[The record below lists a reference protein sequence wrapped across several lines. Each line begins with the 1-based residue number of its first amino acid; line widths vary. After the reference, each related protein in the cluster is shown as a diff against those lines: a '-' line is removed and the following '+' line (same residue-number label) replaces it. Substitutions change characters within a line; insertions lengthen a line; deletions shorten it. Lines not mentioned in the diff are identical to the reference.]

1 MSRFHRKGLFIAAI
15 ACIALVL
22 VVVACAPAPTPPPP
36 TSAPVPTTA
45 APAAAPTTAAPAP
58 TAAPKPTTAPTAPPS
73 GGSAVNTLVID
84 MDTSDMIT
92 LDPGVGYE
100 FTDDLITHNVYET
113 LVKFEGVD
121 LSTIKPGLATK
132 WDIKDAGDQWQV
144 TFTLRTDA
152 KFSSGNPVTA
162 DDVVYSFQRV
172 ISLNKSPAFL
182 FTDNLG
188 MTAASTKAV
197 DPQTVM
203 ISIPKTSSVGDL
215 LSILTFTVGSV
226 IDSKTAKANEKAGDF
241 GSGWLLDHSAAS
253 GPYMID
259 HWTKENEVLLKLNPN
274 YAGTKPGLSQVL
286 IKHVAESANQQ
297 AALEKGDIDI
307 ARNLSPEQFAAEKG
321 KTGVQTVAADSTLL
335 IYIGMN
341 ATFKPLDNP
350 KVREAIRT
358 AIDYDGI
365 VKSLLGG
372 NAKKV
377 QGIIPSGL
385 MGFNSNTP
393 FQQDI
398 PAAKKLLTDASVTG
412 AITLDL
418 LVPTGAAP
426 GGVAWADLAAKVQS
440 DLSKIGIT
448 INIKQTTQ
456 ATLLDSYR
464 AQKGQLVMILWGPD
478 FPDPDANVTPFT
490 DYGAKSIGWRYAWND
505 STIAAQAHAAALET
519 DATKRAAAYKTITEY
534 VLHNGPYAI
543 LYQPLDLFA
552 LRANV
557 KGFAWS
563 PIGWTDFAPITK

>member
-1 MSRFHRKGLFIAAI
+1 MRKVYLVTWVMLAAL
-15 ACIALVL
+15 ALVIL
-22 VVVACAPAPTPPPP
+22 AAC
-36 TSAPVPTTA
+36 
-45 APAAAPTTAAPAP
+45 APAAAPTAAPTTAPQPTSAPQPTTAPQPTAAP
-58 TAAPKPTTAPTAPPS
+58 TAAPS
-73 GGSAVNTLVID
+73 GGGAADTLVID
-84 MDTSDMIT
+84 MDQTDMIT

-100 FTDDLITHNVYET
+100 FSDDLITHNVYET
-113 LVKFEGVD
+113 LVKFEGAD

-132 WDIKDAGDQWQV
+132 WDAKDAGDHWEI
-144 TFTLRTDA
+144 TFNLRSGA
-152 KFSSGNPVTA
+152 KFASGNPITA

-172 ISLNKSPAFL
+172 IALDKSPAFL
-182 FTDNLG
+182 FKDDLG
-188 MTAASTKAV
+188 LKQDSIKAA
-197 DPQTVM
+197 DPQTVV
-203 ISIPKTSSVGDL
+203 ISMPKTSSVGDL

-226 IDSKTAKANEKAGDF
+226 VDSQTVKTHEASGDF
-241 GSGWLLDHSAAS
+241 GSGWLLDHSAGS

-259 HWTKENEVLLKLNPN
+259 HWQKESEVLLKANPN

-286 IKHVAESANQQ
+286 MKHVAESANQQ

-321 KTGVQTVAADSTLL
+321 KPGVQTVAADSTLL
-335 IYIGMN
+335 VYIGMN
-341 ATFKPLDNP
+341 ATVKPLDNP

-365 VKSLLGG
+365 IKDLLGG

-377 QGIIPSGL
+377 QAIIPSGL
-385 MGFNSNTP
+385 AGFNADTP
-393 FQQDI
+393 FQQDVA
-398 PAAKKLLTDASVTG
+398 AAKKLLTDAG
-412 AITLDL
+412 QANGFTLEL

-440 DLSKIGIT
+440 DLSKIGVT

-456 ATLLDSYR
+456 AELLGSYR

-490 DYGAKSIGWRYAWND
+490 DYSAKSIAWRNAWND
-505 STIAAQAHAAALET
+505 ADIAKKAKAAALET
-519 DATKRAAAYKTITEY
+519 DPAKRVADYKDITDY
-534 VLHNGPYAI
+534 VLHNGPYVI
-543 LYQPLDLFA
+543 LYQPLELLG